1 MTNVPTAFAAF
12 SWPNTLATLL
22 RREELSGANASWA
35 MNEIMGGDATPVQ
48 IASFAVLLR
57 AKGETAAEL
66 GALASTMRDRAV
78 PVTVS
83 GRSVDLVGTG
93 GDLAQ
98 TVNITT
104 MAALVVAGSGRQVTK
119 HGNRSASSACGTAD
133 VLEELGVV
141 IDLPAAGVAR
151 TVAEA
156 GIGFCF
162 APVYH
167 AGMRFAGAPRREMGV
182 PTAFNLLGPLT
193 NPARPEAAAIGCADL
208 RMAPVVAQVLADRGD
223 TAMVFRGDDGLDE
236 LTTTTTSQVW
246 TAEAG
251 EVRHSVLDPKLL
263 GLATVAPD
271 DLRGGDRIFNAS
283 VVREVLGGAPGPVR
297 DAVLLNAA
305 AGIAAFDGLGGA
317 PLLDALAQGLEVA
330 RTSIDSGCA
339 ATRLAEWVR
348 VSASARDSGDR

>member
-1 MTNVPTAFAAF
+1 MSGESAAF
-12 SWPNTLATLL
+12 TWPGTLAALL
-22 RREELSGANASWA
+22 RREELTSANASWA
-35 MNEIMGGDATPVQ
+35 MNEIMAGNATPVQ

-57 AKGETAAEL
+57 AKGETAVEL

-78 PVTVS
+78 PVVVS

-151 TVAEA
+151 TVSEA

-193 NPARPEAAAIGCADL
+193 NPARPAAAAIGCADL
-208 RMAPVVAQVLADRGD
+208 RMASVVAQVLADRGD

-246 TAEAG
+246 TAEEGA
-251 EVRHSVLDPKLL
+251 VQHSVLDPSAL
-263 GLATVAPD
+263 GLVTATPS
-271 DLRGGDRIFNAS
+271 DLRGGDRVHNAA
-283 VVREVLGGAPGPVR
+283 VVRDVLAGAPGPIR

-317 PLLDALAQGLEVA
+317 ALLDALARGLELA
-330 RTSIDSGCA
+330 RNSLDSGAA
-339 ATRLAEWVR
+339 ATLLAKWVQ
-348 VSASARDSGDR
+348 VSTAARDDQPAS